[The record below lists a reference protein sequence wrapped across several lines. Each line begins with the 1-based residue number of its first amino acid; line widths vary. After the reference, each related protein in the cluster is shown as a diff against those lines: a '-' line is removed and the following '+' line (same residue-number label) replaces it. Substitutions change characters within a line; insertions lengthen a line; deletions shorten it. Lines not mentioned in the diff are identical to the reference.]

1 MGMLLWRSTAS
12 SSILCELTTF
22 GEARCASMS
31 ESSDAFFF
39 SATAIGS
46 CHNRASTSC
55 SATISSGFSAGA
67 VGRLL
72 TSGLYCA
79 IMPASA
85 ATKGSSVAP
94 GYLKLR
100 FVAFRHG
107 GNLRPKRIANYG
119 HIMRTRRDDKQ
130 ILRRGVHCVWRRN
143 SEAACGS
150 YNQPLARRG
159 SRANRESQP
168 LD

>member
-1 MGMLLWRSTAS
+1 MGMPLWRSTAN

-46 CHNRASTSC
+46 CHNRAFTSC
-55 SATISSGFSAGA
+55 SATISSGFF
-67 VGRLL
+67 GR
-72 TSGLYCA
+72 SRW
-79 IMPASA
+79 A
-85 ATKGSSVAP
+85 AAYKWFILCNNARECGDQGEHCRP
-94 GYLKLR
+94 GYIKLR

-119 HIMRTRRDDKQ
+119 HIMRTRRDEKQ

-150 YNQPLARRG
+150 YNQPLGRRG